1 MRICAIKGQTQHPF
15 LSAKQLVNRYNL
27 CLSGRAVRVTLCTF
41 KHRSSVSER
50 LVDYRPKN
58 IHMFHPQ
65 PSSLAGA
72 SRPEKPSV
80 QASLPPPSPN
90 MRLTGKPQAR
100 TPGERAAP
108 AVYRQCLE
116 MRHCLAGSGI
126 PFLCIPPFAPSRIG
140 GRGAAHGLSAAPL
153 GDGISVFTI
162 DLCFPSKVGPPLD

>member
-80 QASLPPPSPN
+80 QASLPPPFSQYATN
-90 MRLTGKPQAR
+90 RQATGENARRTGCTSRLSTVSGDATLLGGIRDPFPLHPALCSLADWR
-100 TPGERAAP
+100 TRG
-108 AVYRQCLE
+108 
-116 MRHCLAGSGI
+116 GSR
-126 PFLCIPPFAPSRIG
+126 PLCCSLRRWYLRI
-140 GRGAAHGLSAAPL
+140 HN
-153 GDGISVFTI
+153 
-162 DLCFPSKVGPPLD
+162 